1 MDRTILHSDI
11 NNFYASVECL
21 YNPSIRDKPVAVGNN
36 SDATYGVVLAKNYL
50 AKKFQIKTGE
60 SLWEA
65 KRKCPELVIVPANFD
80 RYLRFSKMTI
90 EIYNE
95 FTNQIEPFGLDEC
108 WLDVT
113 NSPFGD
119 GETIAN
125 TIRDRIK
132 KELGVTVSI
141 GVSFNK
147 IFAKLG
153 SDLKKPDATTVIHK
167 DNFKNEIWEL
177 NVKELLCVG
186 KSTQNT
192 LKNTISFP

>member
-1 MDRTILHSDI
+1 MDRIILHSDI

-21 YNPSIRDKPVAVGNN
+21 YNPSIRNEPVAVGNN
-36 SDATYGVVLAKNYL
+36 SDTTYGVVLAKNYL

-80 RYLRFSKMTI
+80 RYLRFSKMAI
-90 EIYNE
+90 AIYKDY
-95 FTNQIEPFGLDEC
+95 TNQIESFGLDEC

-113 NSPFGD
+113 NSPYGD

-125 TIRDRIK
+125 TIRKRIK
-132 KELGVTVSI
+132 SELGVTVSI

-147 IFAKLG
+147 IFANWV
-153 SDLKKPDATTVIHK
+153 VI
-167 DNFKNEIWEL
+167 
-177 NVKELLCVG
+177 
-186 KSTQNT
+186 
-192 LKNTISFP
+192 